1 MISELAYGVIVLAVL
16 VLGWGLL
23 TAVAKRPI
31 SWAQLIGVGVLELA
45 TLVQSVI
52 AAVRLVGGYRPA
64 ETGTTIGY
72 LIAIVLLLPL
82 GTVWAL
88 TDRSRFAGVVLA
100 VAAASVGAMTL
111 RLLNLWGVLG

>member
-1 MISELAYGVIVLAVL
+1 MISELAYGVIALAVL

-23 TAVAKRPI
+23 TAIAKRPI

-45 TLVQSVI
+45 TLVQSVV
-52 AAVRLVGGYRPA
+52 AGVRLVAGFRPT

-72 LIAIVLLLPL
+72 LIAIVVLLPL

>member
-1 MISELAYGVIVLAVL
+1 MISELAYGVIALAVV
-16 VLGWGLL
+16 VLGWGVV

-45 TLVQSVI
+45 TVVQSVV
-52 AAVRLVGGYRPA
+52 AGVRMAGGFRPV
-64 ETGTTIGY
+64 EFGTTIGY
-72 LIAIVLLLPL
+72 LVGIVVLLPL
-82 GTVWAL
+82 GTLWAL